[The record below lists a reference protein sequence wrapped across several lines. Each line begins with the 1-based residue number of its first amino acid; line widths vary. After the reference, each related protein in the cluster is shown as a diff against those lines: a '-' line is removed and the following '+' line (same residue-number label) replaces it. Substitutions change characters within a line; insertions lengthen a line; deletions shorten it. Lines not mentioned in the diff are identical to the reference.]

1 MTATAA
7 QVTERIRVR
16 AREHRGDVPTV
27 TVVISCFNYARY
39 LRQAV
44 QSAVSQ
50 DGVAVDVIIVD
61 DASTDDSLHV
71 ARKLSSYYEAV
82 QVLAHTTNQG
92 VVETFND
99 GAKAARG
106 EFLVRLDADDLLTPG
121 SLRRSVAVA
130 RAYPS
135 VGLVYGHPLHFSGDE
150 VPSSRSKAVSWTI
163 WAGRSWL
170 LDRCRSGI
178 NVITSPEALV
188 RRSILEEIGY
198 QAPLKHTHDMELWFR
213 IAAFAD
219 VAYIHGADQAWHREH
234 NGSLSAREV
243 DVLVDLQER
252 RDAFDVLF
260 SGPAGGISEAPILR
274 QAATRALVG
283 EALSTARHERDR
295 GSRDSRLHSSCLD
308 LAIQLDPGVA
318 RGPLW
323 RTLTKTNRSNSAQ
336 WLRPMGLARRV
347 GGRLTS
353 QVRWNRWHRNGV
365 Y

>member
-1 MTATAA
+1 MASAAA
-7 QVTERIRVR
+7 QMTDRIRVR
-16 AREHRGDVPTV
+16 ARKHCGDQPKV

-44 QSAVSQ
+44 QSALSQ
-50 DGVAVDVIIVD
+50 EGVAVDVIIVD

-71 ARKLSSYYEAV
+71 ARELSFTCEAV
-82 QVLAHTTNQG
+82 QVLAHANNQG
-92 VVETFND
+92 VMETFND
-99 GAKAARG
+99 GAKAASG

-150 VPSSRSKAVSWTI
+150 LPLPRSKAASWTI
-163 WAGRSWL
+163 WPGRSWL

-198 QAPLKHTHDMELWFR
+198 QAPLRHTHDMELWFR

-234 NGSLSAREV
+234 SMSLSAREV
-243 DVLVDLQER
+243 DVFVDLQER
-252 RDAFDVLF
+252 REAFEVLF
-260 SGPAGGISEAPILR
+260 NGPAGRISEGPVLR
-274 QAATRALVG
+274 QAATQALVS
-283 EALSTARHERDR
+283 EALLTARHEQDR
-295 GSRDSRLHSSCLD
+295 GSRDSQLHSSCLD
-308 LAIQLDPGVA
+308 LAIRLDPGVA
-318 RGPLW
+318 RRPLW
-323 RTLTKTNRSNSAQ
+323 RALTKTSLSSSTR
-336 WLRPMGLARRV
+336 WLRTMGLARRLR
-347 GGRLTS
+347 GRFIS
-353 QVRWNRWHRNGV
+353 QLRWNRWHRNGV

>member
-1 MTATAA
+1 MTARAA
-7 QVTERIRVR
+7 QVTDRIRVR
-16 AREHRGDVPTV
+16 AREHRGDPPTV

-61 DASTDDSLHV
+61 DASTDDSLRV
-71 ARKLSSYYEAV
+71 ARELSSRCGSV
-82 QVLAHTTNQG
+82 QVLAHASNQG
-92 VVETFND
+92 VVKTFND
-99 GAKAARG
+99 GAKAASG

-121 SLRRSVAVA
+121 SLRRAVAVA

-135 VGLVYGHPLHFSGDE
+135 VGLVYGHPLHFSGE
-150 VPSSRSKAVSWTI
+150 GLPSPRSRAASWTI
-163 WAGRSWL
+163 WPGRSWL

-188 RRSILEEIGY
+188 RRSVLEEIGY
-198 QAPLKHTHDMELWFR
+198 QASLKHTHDMELWFR

-234 NGSLSAREV
+234 SGSLSAREV

-252 RDAFDVLF
+252 REAFDVLF
-260 SGPAGGISEAPILR
+260 NGPAGRISEAPFLR
-274 QAATRALVG
+274 QAATQALVS

-295 GSRDSRLHSSCLD
+295 GSRDSQLHSSCLD

-318 RGPLW
+318 RRPLW
-323 RTLTKTNRSNSAQ
+323 RALTNTNRSSSTQ
-336 WLRPMGLARRV
+336 WLRTMGLARRLR
-347 GGRLTS
+347 GRFTS